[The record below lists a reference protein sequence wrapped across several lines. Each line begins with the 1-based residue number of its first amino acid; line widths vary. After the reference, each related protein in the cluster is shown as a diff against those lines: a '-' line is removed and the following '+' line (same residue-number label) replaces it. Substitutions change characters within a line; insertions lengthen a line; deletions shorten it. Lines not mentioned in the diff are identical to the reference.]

1 MKRDAEA
8 NHEPPVY
15 TGKWS
20 KASQEE
26 VDAMLSQGAK
36 PAYRFRVPKDKTIT
50 VPDAIRGDVSWNTDT
65 LGDFIILRSDGSPV
79 YNFCVAVDD
88 ALMKISH
95 VIRAEEHLP
104 NTLRQVHHLSRASDC
119 EDIVDI
125 SRSSHVDFSFCQHQL
140 GQCPASTNEICSPP
154 ASNCRFFW
162 LQCMRTVI
170 YAAVIGRQVEG
181 EFNEFRQ
188 AGSRMSGGYEMAPYE
203 DATHYIQSL
212 LAMCRRYMR

>member
-1 MKRDAEA
+1 MLKSWPALQMKRDAEA
-8 NHEPPVY
+8 NKEPPVY

-26 VDAMLSQGAK
+26 VDEMLAKGAK

-104 NTLRQVHHLSRASDC
+104 NTLRQVL
-119 EDIVDI
+119 
-125 SRSSHVDFSFCQHQL
+125 
-140 GQCPASTNEICSPP
+140 P
-154 ASNCRFFW
+154 
-162 LQCMRTVI
+162 TVI
-170 YAAVIGRQVEG
+170 ALRALQVCMYAYPGAV
-181 EFNEFRQ
+181 
-188 AGSRMSGGYEMAPYE
+188 
-203 DATHYIQSL
+203 
-212 LAMCRRYMR
+212 LAMHEGQ